1 MASQQQLS
9 HENDNWKKNLALP
22 QKDLRPQTEDVTAT
36 KGNEF
41 EDYFLK
47 RELLMG
53 IFEAGF
59 ERPSPI
65 QEEAIPIALTGRDI
79 LARAKNGTGKTA
91 AFVIPTLEKINNK
104 KAKIQALLLVPTREL
119 ALQTA
124 QVCKTLGKHL
134 NIQVMVTTG
143 GTTLKDDIMRLSEPV
158 HVVVGTPGRILD
170 LASKNVADFSEA
182 STFVMDEADKLLSPE
197 FTPIIDQLIS
207 YFPKDRQIMLFSATF
222 PMIVKS
228 FKEKYLVKPYEI
240 NLMDELTLRGVTQ
253 YYAYVEEKQKVH
265 CLNTL
270 FSKLQINQ
278 SIIFCNSTNRVELLA
293 KKITELGY
301 SCFYSHAKM
310 LQSHRNRVFH
320 DFRNGVCRNLVCS
333 DLLTRGI
340 DIQAVN
346 VVINFDFPKNA
357 ETYLHRIGRSGRFG
371 HLGLAINLITYEDRF
386 NLYKIERELGTEIQ
400 PIPPVIDKNLYVAP
414 NALEDAQV
422 QQPNRQL
429 AIATRQQQQ
438 QREVHPQQQQQQQQ
452 QNHHQQ
458 QQNYHNNYN
467 NNNNQQFHHQQQ
479 QQQHQ
484 QQYNNNGHYQQQGQG
499 QYQQQQGNGQSTR
512 GGYHNGRGNG
522 RRNNNNNNNNNMAQR
537 GQSSRP

>member
-1 MASQQQLS
+1 
-9 HENDNWKKNLALP
+9 
-22 QKDLRPQTEDVTAT
+22 
-36 KGNEF
+36 
-41 EDYFLK
+41 
-47 RELLMG
+47 MG

-65 QEEAIPIALTGRDI
+65 QEESIPIALTGRDI

-91 AFVIPTLEKINNK
+91 AFIIPTLEKINNK
-104 KAKIQALLLVPTREL
+104 KAQIQALLLVPTREL
-119 ALQTA
+119 ALQTS

-134 NIQVMVTTG
+134 GLQIMVTTG
-143 GTTLKDDIMRLSEPV
+143 GTTLKDDIMRLNEPV
-158 HVVVGTPGRILD
+158 HIVVGTPGRILD
-170 LASKNVADFSEA
+170 LASKGIADFSQA

-197 FTPIIDQLIS
+197 FTPIIEQLIS

-222 PMIVKS
+222 PLVVKS
-228 FKEKYLVKPYEI
+228 FKEKFLVKPYEI

-301 SCFYSHAKM
+301 SCFYSHARM

-320 DFRNGVCRNLVCS
+320 DFRQGVCRNLVCS

-400 PIPPVIDKNLYVAP
+400 PIPPVIDKSLYVAP
-414 NALEDAQV
+414 NALDDAQV
-422 QQPNRQL
+422 QKPDKQQAL
-429 AIATRQQQQ
+429 ATRQQQEKQ
-438 QREVHPQQQQQQQQ
+438 SLEEQQQPQYYQS
-452 QNHHQQ
+452 NHNH
-458 QQNYHNNYN
+458 
-467 NNNNQQFHHQQQ
+467 
-479 QQQHQ
+479 
-484 QQYNNNGHYQQQGQG
+484 
-499 QYQQQQGNGQSTR
+499 R
-512 GGYHNGRGNG
+512 GGSGGGRGG
-522 RRNNNNNNNNNMAQR
+522 RGGGSSTGASGGGHR
-537 GQSSRP
+537 GNDH